1 MSGSRRGVTATT
13 TLLSTIVSLHP
24 IYLDF
29 DMSDS
34 EFIKYQKGQTDNR
47 SGENEIAL
55 HLGGQTRIYNGRL
68 DLIDNGID
76 RGFGT
81 IHARAVASRPRRIR
95 RARANDRR
103 SRCVSATT

>member
-29 DMSDS
+29 DMSES

-76 RGFGT
+76 REPPILGEHTVEVLKEAGYKDDE
-81 IHARAVASRPRRIR
+81 IAQLKRDAVI
-95 RARANDRR
+95 
-103 SRCVSATT
+103 